1 MSVLIACISSGKGT
15 LGHVQKVI
23 SDHEWEKI
31 ILISTKEGKEE
42 FSDEKNADF
51 IVINPENTLS
61 ELIEELK
68 LRLKE
73 KNLGIEVSLNMISG
87 SGKEHMA
94 LLSAV
99 LQLGLGI
106 RQVALTKDG
115 IKEI

>member
-1 MSVLIACISSGKGT
+1 MSVLIACVSSGKGT

-42 FSDEKNADF
+42 FSNGKNADF
-51 IVINPENTLS
+51 IVIDPEKTLS
-61 ELIEELK
+61 ELIEEIK
-68 LRLKE
+68 LRLKD
-73 KNLGIEVSLNMISG
+73 KHLGIEVSLNMISG

-99 LQLGLGI
+99 LQLGIGI